1 MAFAV
6 PSPNDSLILHS
17 VDLDLGNFDA
27 LEAESFPDPC
37 LYSCRLFAVKVAR
50 AAYRLEMDLIVDDL
64 NKGQEKQCEG
74 EEKRE
79 KECLYAV

>member
-1 MAFAV
+1 M

-17 VDLDLGNFDA
+17 VDLDLGSFDA
-27 LEAESFPDPC
+27 LEVESFPDPC
-37 LYSCRLFAVKVAR
+37 LYSCRLFVVKVAR
-50 AAYRLEMDLIVDDL
+50 AANRLEMDLIADDL

-79 KECLYAV
+79 KGCLYAV